1 MQQKRQR
8 APDAPD
14 APPAG
19 KTDWDAVERDY
30 RTGKFTSRELA
41 AMHGCSHTQVTRR
54 AKAGNWERDLRD
66 VIRKAASAAVIR
78 EEVAARQARHLQQQ
92 KSAVAAEGA
101 RVVPPT
107 TDTVLVAAEIAK
119 DVIVRHRHDLQ
130 RARDT
135 SMRLLQELEASA
147 MQAEHAE
154 TLARV
159 MGGDDDGA
167 VAEARKA
174 IARALGI
181 GPRIAGVKALADAL
195 VKLQA
200 AERVAF
206 DLDADHEGDDADK
219 PKARVMIEFVPAGGQ
234 S

>member
-1 MQQKRQR
+1 MQQKRQS
-8 APDAPD
+8 APSAPTDAPT
-14 APPAG
+14 A

-41 AMHGCSHTQVTRR
+41 AMHGGSHTQVTRR
-54 AKAGNWERDLRD
+54 AKSGKWERDLRD

-78 EEVAARQARHLQQQ
+78 EEVAARQARHLGQQQ
-92 KSAVAAEGA
+92 SAMATEGA
-101 RVVPPT
+101 RLVPPT
-107 TDTVLVAAEIAK
+107 TDTVMVAAEIAK
-119 DVIVRHRHDLQ
+119 DVIVRHRNDLQ

-147 MQAEHAE
+147 MQSEHAE

-159 MGGDDDGA
+159 MGGDDSGA

-206 DLDADHEGDDADK
+206 DLDADPDGDDADK
-219 PKARVMIEFVPAGGQ
+219 PKARVQLEFVTPGGQ
-234 S
+234 P